1 MTPSRNQLRRS
12 IGPRGFTLV
21 EVLIAVVITAAI
33 AGAAAITV
41 VRALRAQEIARA
53 RGEAFARAALI
64 ADAFADD
71 AQNLVRSGDLYD
83 ARVLIVDAAL
93 PSGDARD
100 EVLLFTTQSR
110 PVRAESE
117 QNEGEAYEVQ
127 YRLESPPGIDTAG
140 YVLWRRADPVPD
152 DVPDGGGVA
161 SPIALDVASFS
172 VQAFD
177 GSAWV
182 DAWDSDRDGYPHALR
197 VTAVTRDPRGT
208 REAAARRTIA
218 IDRPPTPYAV
228 AQTGSAAA
236 PAATSGSSSD
246 APATGAS
253 GGSRG
258 GGGGS
263 TPRGPGTTPDAPRG
277 PGSNPGTGNP
287 GTGNPGTGNPG
298 TGDAGGRGSGAGP
311 GAGNGGA
318 PPRGGPR

>member
-1 MTPSRNQLRRS
+1 M
-12 IGPRGFTLV
+12 
-21 EVLIAVVITAAI
+21 
-33 AGAAAITV
+33 
-41 VRALRAQEIARA
+41 RATRW
-53 RGEAFARAALI
+53 
-64 ADAFADD
+64 
-71 AQNLVRSGDLYD
+71 
-83 ARVLIVDAAL
+83 
-93 PSGDARD
+93 
-100 EVLLFTTQSR
+100 LLFTTQSR

-177 GSAWV
+177 GTTWV

-197 VTAVTRDPRGT
+197 VTAAARDPRGT
-208 REAAARRTIA
+208 REAFARRTIA

-236 PAATSGSSSD
+236 PAATSGSSAD
-246 APATGAS
+246 TPTTGTS

-258 GGGGS
+258 GGATPQRPGNTGGGG
-263 TPRGPGTTPDAPRG
+263 TPRGPGAQPDAPGG
-277 PGSNPGTGNP
+277 PGNP
-287 GTGNPGTGNPG
+287 GTS
-298 TGDAGGRGSGAGP
+298 DSGGRGSGAGP
-311 GAGNGGA
+311 SAGNGGA
-318 PPRGGPR
+318 PPRGAPR